1 MWQYIS
7 KFKEVFSDEEKNYIM
22 TVNRPFLFIIR
33 NLDYP
38 EGRDIIFISKIT
50 KL

>member
-1 MWQYIS
+1 MGETASGEEY
-7 KFKEVFSDEEKNYIM
+7 EEKVYLMN
-22 TVNRPFLFIIR
+22 VNRPFLFIIR
-33 NLDYP
+33 NVDYP